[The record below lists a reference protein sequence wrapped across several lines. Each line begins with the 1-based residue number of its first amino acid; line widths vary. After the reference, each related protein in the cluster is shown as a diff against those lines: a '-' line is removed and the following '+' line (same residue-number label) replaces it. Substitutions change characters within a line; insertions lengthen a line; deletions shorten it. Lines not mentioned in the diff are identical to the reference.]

1 LRTNVTNMDAIRRR
15 LRSLFRSGSGS
26 GTADADDRR
35 TDSDRRSGD
44 ERRERLSLPAVADE
58 RRSGSE
64 RRSGR
69 DRRDEP

>member
-1 LRTNVTNMDAIRRR
+1 MDAIRRR
-15 LRSLFRSGSGS
+15 LRSLFGSGP
-26 GTADADDRR
+26 GAAKDPDDRR
-35 TDSDRRSGD
+35 AASERRTGD

-69 DRRDEP
+69 DRRDET